1 MNYAVVFIFLLPFL
15 FFFVLDYS
23 YPSFSLSSLLLSP
36 LLSYIPLL
44 SSLFSPLL
52 SSSILSSPFTLLSSL
67 IFSLH
72 FPLLSSLL
80 SSTTPP
86 TLVAIGQ
93 LRRTYRFETK
103 RVISQ
108 LTPRLYLLLCAPYT
122 LAASAHGLPTLYL
135 VY

>member
-36 LLSYIPLL
+36 LLSYIPLM

-72 FPLLSSLL
+72 SPLLSSLL

-86 TLVAIGQ
+86 ILVAIGQ
-93 LRRTYRFETK
+93 LRRTYRLETK
-103 RVISQ
+103 RGMRLVEHS
-108 LTPRLYLLLCAPYT
+108 LT
-122 LAASAHGLPTLYL
+122 
-135 VY
+135 